1 MKLKYKA
8 ILYET
13 PEEMEYLFV
22 SKGKRDDLNKPK
34 PVDSVLLD
42 QRSYSIAEKYFFN
55 KRGWTRGGK
64 YHIEIEKEPR
74 ITEV

>member
-34 PVDSVLLD
+34 PVDS
-42 QRSYSIAEKYFFN
+42 SYINE
-55 KRGWTRGGK
+55 
-64 YHIEIEKEPR
+64 H
-74 ITEV
+74 TENLEVF